1 MLFGQQSFG
10 SFRAWA
16 ATNAAWVFLSTG
28 LVFFGIRFIEYSDIG
43 VFPCVKFIIFE
54 KIAEAIL
61 FFGLFFRVRFMFV
74 FTIFIN
80 FIVIYA
86 LADEIFVSVGAVQL
100 KSFFIVLQ
108 LFFLVVVVEGLRH
121 LNREGKLRT
130 QDTSVHTE
138 KLSE

>member
-1 MLFGQQSFG
+1 LGQQSFG

-16 ATNAAWVFLSTG
+16 ATNAAWVFLGTE
-28 LVFFGIRFIEYSDIG
+28 LVFLGIRLVEHSDIG
-43 VFPCVKFIIFE
+43 VFPSVKFIIFE
-54 KIAEAIL
+54 IIAQAIL

-74 FTIFIN
+74 FTILIYL
-80 FIVIYA
+80 IVIYA
-86 LADEIFVSVGAVQL
+86 LADEIFVGVGAVQL

-121 LNREGKLRT
+121 LNREVKLRM